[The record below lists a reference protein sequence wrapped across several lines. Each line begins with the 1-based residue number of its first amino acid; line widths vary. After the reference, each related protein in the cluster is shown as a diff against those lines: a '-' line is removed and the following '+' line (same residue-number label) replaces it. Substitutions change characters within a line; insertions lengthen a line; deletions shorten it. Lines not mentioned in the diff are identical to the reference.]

1 METDTIFWLILFIII
16 GVSVAYFQ
24 YYFKQKNQG
33 RYVLVLFCLKAISMF
48 LLLLMLLNPEITSNT
63 TKNKKPKLFLLSDQS
78 KSIAYFKENE
88 TLDKDIS
95 YLLSNN
101 QLNEKFDISHF
112 TFGNGIEKVDSLS
125 YSLESTNIYKVL
137 KQTQNFGKDDQN
149 AIVLLT
155 DGNQTNGN
163 SLEYIRSKNPVY
175 PVIYGDTTIYNDLA
189 IEQVNTNRFSF
200 LNNNFPIEI
209 LVSYNGENKVRSTF
223 RLQKNGKTV
232 YRRKLNFSSSKQ
244 SEIITTN
251 LKSDKIGLQYFKAE
265 ILPISSEKNIKN
277 NQKEFAIEVIDEQSK
292 IGLFST
298 VVHPDIGA
306 LKRAIESNKQRKV
319 ELINPE
325 KDNYQINDFELVILY
340 QPNKKF
346 QSLAEAIK
354 KDSRNFILI
363 SGTATDW
370 SFVNRMNLGIRK
382 QVLSQKEDFL
392 PKYNSNFLGF
402 YQENIGFND
411 FPPLSDL
418 YGRLVFSQPYESF
431 LFQSING
438 IESDQPLLA
447 SLSNSNQKSLFILG
461 EGLWKWRSFIFRK
474 QNNFEEFDQ
483 FVNTLV
489 QYSARTKDKSRL
501 NIEYDALYPANSTI
515 IIQADYLDETLK
527 FDPRVNLEMKLTNK
541 DAKKEISLPFSL
553 EENRYELEINN
564 LNAGNY
570 EFRVNVGGTNVSK
583 RGRFSISEY
592 SVEEQFSNANRNN
605 MTIIATNTNGKVY
618 YKNQINNLVDDLVQN
633 KSFYTIQKIQKT
645 TRRLIEWQWI
655 LFVIVSLLSLEW
667 FIRKYFGKI

>member
-1 METDTIFWLILFIII
+1 
-16 GVSVAYFQ
+16 
-24 YYFKQKNQG
+24 
-33 RYVLVLFCLKAISMF
+33 MF
-48 LLLLMLLNPEITSNT
+48 LLLLMLLNPEISSNT
-63 TKNKKPKLFLLSDQS
+63 TENKKPKLYLLSDQS
-78 KSIAYFKENE
+78 KSISYFKENDV
-88 TLDKDIS
+88 LDKDIS
-95 YLLSNN
+95 VLMSNNELKEKFEISLLS
-101 QLNEKFDISHF
+101 
-112 TFGNGIEKVDSLS
+112 FGNGIQQVDSIP
-125 YSLESTNIYKVL
+125 YSLESTNIYKAL
-137 KQTQNFGKDDQN
+137 TQIQNVSKKDQH

-155 DGNQTNGN
+155 DGNQTNGS
-163 SLEYIRSKNPVY
+163 SLEYIRSKNPVF
-175 PVIYGDTTIYNDLA
+175 PVIYGDTIIYNDLA

-209 LVSYNGENKVRSTF
+209 LVSYNGDQQINSTL

-232 YRRKLNFSSSKQ
+232 FRKKLSFSGTKQ

-251 LKSDKIGLQYFKAE
+251 LKSNKIGIQYFKAE
-265 ILPISSEKNIKN
+265 VLPITTEKNSKN
-277 NQKEFAIEVIDEQSK
+277 NLKEFSIEVIDEQSK

-325 KDNYQINDFELVILY
+325 KDNYQINEFELVILY
-340 QPNKKF
+340 QPNIKF
-346 QSLAEAIK
+346 QSLVEAIK
-354 KDSRNFILI
+354 KDSRNYLLV

-370 SFVNRMNLGIRK
+370 SFINNMNLGIRK
-382 QVLSQKEDFL
+382 QLLSKNEDFL

-402 YQENIGFND
+402 YQEDIGFND
-411 FPPLSDL
+411 FPPLSDV

-438 IESDQPLLA
+438 IETNQPLLA
-447 SLSNSNQKSLFILG
+447 SLANSNQKVVFILG

-489 QYSARTKDKSRL
+489 QFSTKTKDKSRL
-501 NIEYDALYPANSTI
+501 RIDYEALYPANSTI
-515 IIQADYLDETLK
+515 IVQAEYLDETLK
-527 FDPRVNLEMKLTNK
+527 FDPRVNVEMKLRNRDTQ
-541 DAKKEISLPFSL
+541 KEISLPFSL
-553 EENRYELEINN
+553 KESRYELKVNN
-564 LNAGNY
+564 LDAGNY
-570 EFRVNVGGTNVSK
+570 EFSVSVIGTNVFK

-592 SVEEQFSNANRNN
+592 SVEEQFSSANRNN
-605 MTIIATNTNGKVY
+605 MAMIATNTNGKVY
-618 YKNQINNLVDDLVQN
+618 YKNQIHTLVEDLVQN

-655 LFVIVSLLSLEW
+655 LFTIVSLLSLEW

>member
-1 METDTIFWLILFIII
+1 M
-16 GVSVAYFQ
+16 
-24 YYFKQKNQG
+24 
-33 RYVLVLFCLKAISMF
+33 
-48 LLLLMLLNPEITSNT
+48 
-63 TKNKKPKLFLLSDQS
+63 
-78 KSIAYFKENE
+78 
-88 TLDKDIS
+88 
-95 YLLSNN
+95 
-101 QLNEKFDISHF
+101 
-112 TFGNGIEKVDSLS
+112 
-125 YSLESTNIYKVL
+125 
-137 KQTQNFGKDDQN
+137 
-149 AIVLLT
+149 
-155 DGNQTNGN
+155 
-163 SLEYIRSKNPVY
+163 
-175 PVIYGDTTIYNDLA
+175 
-189 IEQVNTNRFSF
+189 
-200 LNNNFPIEI
+200 
-209 LVSYNGENKVRSTF
+209 
-223 RLQKNGKTV
+223 
-232 YRRKLNFSSSKQ
+232 
-244 SEIITTN
+244 
-251 LKSDKIGLQYFKAE
+251 
-265 ILPISSEKNIKN
+265 
-277 NQKEFAIEVIDEQSK
+277 
-292 IGLFST
+292 
-298 VVHPDIGA
+298 
-306 LKRAIESNKQRKV
+306 
-319 ELINPE
+319 
-325 KDNYQINDFELVILY
+325 
-340 QPNKKF
+340 
-346 QSLAEAIK
+346 
-354 KDSRNFILI
+354 
-363 SGTATDW
+363 
-370 SFVNRMNLGIRK
+370 
-382 QVLSQKEDFL
+382 
-392 PKYNSNFLGF
+392 
-402 YQENIGFND
+402 
-411 FPPLSDL
+411 
-418 YGRLVFSQPYESF
+418 FSQPYESF

>member
-137 KQTQNFGKDDQN
+137 TQTQNFGKDDQN

-277 NQKEFAIEVIDEQSK
+277 NQKEFSIEVIDEQSK

>member
-16 GVSVAYFQ
+16 GVAVAYFQ
-24 YYFKQKNQG
+24 YYFKQKNQAN
-33 RYVLVLFCLKAISMF
+33 YVIALFCLKALSMF
-48 LLLLMLLNPEITSNT
+48 LLLLMLLNPEITSNIT
-63 TKNKKPKLFLLSDQS
+63 ENKKPKLFLLSDQS
-78 KSIAYFKENE
+78 KSIAYFKDSE

-95 YLLSNN
+95 TLLSNN
-101 QLNEKFDISHF
+101 KLNEKFDISHF
-112 TFGNGIEKVDSLS
+112 TFGNGIQKTDSLS
-125 YSLESTNIYKVL
+125 YSLESTNIYKAL
-137 KQTQNFGKDDQN
+137 TQTQNFAKEDQN

-163 SLEYIRSKNPVY
+163 SLEYIRSKNPVF

-209 LVSYNGENKVRSTF
+209 LVSYNGDKTINSIF

-232 YRRKLNFSSSKQ
+232 YRRKLNFSSAKQ

-251 LKSDKIGLQYFKAE
+251 LKSDKIGVQYFKAE
-265 ILPISSEKNIKN
+265 ILPITSEKNIKN
-277 NQKEFAIEVIDEQSK
+277 NQKDFSIEVIDEQSK

-325 KDNYQINDFELVILY
+325 KDKFQINDFELVILY
-340 QPNKKF
+340 QPNIKF
-346 QSLAEAIK
+346 QSLVDAIK
-354 KDSRNFILI
+354 KDSRNYILV

-370 SFVNRMNLGIRK
+370 SFINKMNLGIRK

-402 YQENIGFND
+402 YQEDIGFND

-438 IESDQPLLA
+438 IESEQPLLA
-447 SLSNSNQKSLFILG
+447 SLTNSNQKALFILG

-489 QYSARTKDKSRL
+489 QYSAQSKDKSRL
-501 NIEYDALYPANSTI
+501 IIDYEALYPANSNI
-515 IIQADYLDETLK
+515 VIQAEYLDETLK

-541 DAKKEISLPFSL
+541 DSKKEISLPFSL
-553 EENRYELEINN
+553 KENIYELEVNN
-564 LNAGNY
+564 LDAGNY
-570 EFRVNVGGTNVSK
+570 EFRVSVIGTNVSK

-592 SVEEQFSNANRNN
+592 SVEEQFSSANRNN
-605 MTIIATNTNGKVY
+605 MATIATNTNGKVY
-618 YKNQINNLVDDLVQN
+618 YKNQINSLIDDLVQN
-633 KSFYTIQKIQKT
+633 NSFYTVQKVQKT

>member
-1 METDTIFWLILFIII
+1 
-16 GVSVAYFQ
+16 
-24 YYFKQKNQG
+24 
-33 RYVLVLFCLKAISMF
+33 MF
-48 LLLLMLLNPEITSNT
+48 LLLLMLLNPEISSDT
-63 TKNKKPKLFLLSDQS
+63 TKNKKPKLYLLSDQS
-78 KSIAYFKENE
+78 KSISYFKENAV
-88 TLDKDIS
+88 LDRDIS
-95 YLLSNN
+95 VLMSNNELKEKFEISLLS
-101 QLNEKFDISHF
+101 
-112 TFGNGIEKVDSLS
+112 FGNGIQQVDSVP
-125 YSLESTNIYKVL
+125 YSLESTNIYKAL
-137 KQTQNFGKDDQN
+137 TQIQNVSKKDQH

-155 DGNQTNGN
+155 DGNQTNGS
-163 SLEYIRSKNPVY
+163 SLEYIRSKNPVF

-209 LVSYNGENKVRSTF
+209 LVSYNGDKTINSTF

-232 YRRKLNFSSSKQ
+232 YRKQLKLSSSKQ

-251 LKSDKIGLQYFKAE
+251 LKSDKIGIQYFKAE
-265 ILPISSEKNIKN
+265 VLPITTEKNSKN
-277 NQKEFAIEVIDEQSK
+277 NQKEFSIEVIDEQSK

-306 LKRAIESNKQRKV
+306 LKRAMESNKQRKV

-340 QPNKKF
+340 QPNIKF
-346 QSLAEAIK
+346 QSLIEAIK
-354 KDSRNFILI
+354 KDSRNYLLV
-363 SGTATDW
+363 SGTVTDW
-370 SFVNRMNLGIRK
+370 SFVNNMNLGIRK

-402 YQENIGFND
+402 YQEDIGFND
-411 FPPLSDL
+411 FPPLSDV

-438 IESDQPLLA
+438 IETNQPLLA
-447 SLSNSNQKSLFILG
+447 SSANSNQKVVFILG

-489 QYSARTKDKSRL
+489 QYSTKTKDKSRL
-501 NIEYDALYPANSTI
+501 RIDYEALYPANSTI
-515 IIQADYLDETLK
+515 IVQAEYLDETLK
-527 FDPRVNLEMKLTNK
+527 FDPRVNVEMKLRNRDTQ
-541 DAKKEISLPFSL
+541 KEISLPFSL
-553 EENRYELEINN
+553 KESRYELKVNN
-564 LNAGNY
+564 LDAGNY
-570 EFRVNVGGTNVSK
+570 EFSVSVIGTNVFK

-592 SVEEQFSNANRNN
+592 SVEEQFSSANRNN
-605 MTIIATNTNGKVY
+605 MAMIATNTNGKVY
-618 YKNQINNLVDDLVQN
+618 YKNQIHTLVEDLVQN
-633 KSFYTIQKIQKT
+633 KSFYTIQKTQKT

-655 LFVIVSLLSLEW
+655 LFTIVALLSLEW

>member
-137 KQTQNFGKDDQN
+137 TQTQNFGKDDQN

-277 NQKEFAIEVIDEQSK
+277 NQKEFSIEVIDEQSK

-431 LFQSING
+431 LFQSIKG

>member
-48 LLLLMLLNPEITSNT
+48 LILLMLLNPEITSNT

-88 TLDKDIS
+88 ALDKDIS

-101 QLNEKFDISHF
+101 KLNEKFDISHF

-125 YSLESTNIYKVL
+125 YSLESTNIYKAL
-137 KQTQNFGKDDQN
+137 TQTQSFAKEEQN
-149 AIVLLT
+149 TIVLLT

-163 SLEYIRSKNPVY
+163 SLEYIRSKTPVY

-209 LVSYNGENKVRSTF
+209 LVSYNGENKVSSTF

-232 YRRKLNFSSSKQ
+232 YRKRLNFSSSNQ

-251 LKSDKIGLQYFKAE
+251 LKSDRIGIQYFKAE

-277 NQKEFAIEVIDEQSK
+277 NQNDFSIEVIDEQSK

-346 QSLAEAIK
+346 QSLVEAIK
-354 KDSRNFILI
+354 KDSRNFILV

-370 SFVNRMNLGIRK
+370 SFVNRMNFGIRK

-402 YQENIGFND
+402 YQKNIGFND

-418 YGRLVFSQPYESF
+418 YGRLLFSQPYESF

-501 NIEYDALYPANSTI
+501 SIEYDALYPANSTI

-527 FDPRVNLEMKLTNK
+527 FDPRVNLEMKLTSK
-541 DAKKEISLPFSL
+541 DNKKEISLPFSL
-553 EENRYELEINN
+553 KENRYELEINN

-592 SVEEQFSNANRNN
+592 SVEEQFSNVNRNN
-605 MTIIATNTNGKVY
+605 LTTIATNTNGKVY
-618 YKNQINNLVDDLVQN
+618 YKNQINTLADDLVQN
-633 KSFYTIQKIQKT
+633 KSYYTIQKVQKT
-645 TRRLIEWQWI
+645 TRYLIEWQWL
-655 LFVIVSLLSLEW
+655 LFAIVSLLSLEW